1 MKWIQ
6 SLLGFF
12 YDIVFGCR
20 HWSQT
25 RPFTLD
31 QQTYKVCLD
40 CGKQIYY
47 SPERMTPL
55 SAREVRRM
63 KAATAGPVTVIG
75 TPAISLAGV
84 QINRT
89 RLLKV
94 FKRSQPAKF
103 KLRIAWRTACSPI
116 RSFSLLTPTNGTS
129 ISSRLILCLLQRC
142 AHDGKGWDQ

>member
-1 MKWIQ
+1 MNWMQ

-25 RPFTLD
+25 RPFTLE

-47 SPERMTPL
+47 STERMTPL

-63 KAATAGPVTVIG
+63 KAAAHGPVTVMS
-75 TPAISLAGV
+75 TPMPAGGFFARRA
-84 QINRT
+84 N
-89 RLLKV
+89 K
-94 FKRSQPAKF
+94 SNA
-103 KLRIAWRTACSPI
+103 AA
-116 RSFSLLTPTNGTS
+116 
-129 ISSRLILCLLQRC
+129 
-142 AHDGKGWDQ
+142 

>member
-1 MKWIQ
+1 MHLNSTFWHDNPTLDKGSDFMNWIQ

-25 RPFTLD
+25 RPFTLE

-63 KAATAGPVTVIG
+63 KASAAGPVTVIS
-75 TPAISLAGV
+75 TSMPAGNL
-84 QINRT
+84 
-89 RLLKV
+89 
-94 FKRSQPAKF
+94 
-103 KLRIAWRTACSPI
+103 
-116 RSFSLLTPTNGTS
+116 FSRRANKS
-129 ISSRLILCLLQRC
+129 N
-142 AHDGKGWDQ
+142 AAA

>member
-6 SLLGFF
+6 NLLGFF
-12 YDIVFGCR
+12 YDVIFGCR

-47 SPERMTPL
+47 STERMTPL

-63 KAATAGPVTVIG
+63 KAAADGPLTVIG
-75 TPAISLAGV
+75 ATMPAGNLFARRARKSNA
-84 QINRT
+84 
-89 RLLKV
+89 
-94 FKRSQPAKF
+94 A
-103 KLRIAWRTACSPI
+103 A
-116 RSFSLLTPTNGTS
+116 
-129 ISSRLILCLLQRC
+129 
-142 AHDGKGWDQ
+142 

>member
-1 MKWIQ
+1 MNWIQ

-12 YDIVFGCR
+12 YDIIFGCR

-47 SPERMTPL
+47 SRERMTPL

-63 KAATAGPVTVIG
+63 KAADSRSSHCDWYIHAYRRLFY
-75 TPAISLAGV
+75 PA
-84 QINRT
+84 R
-89 RLLKV
+89 K
-94 FKRSQPAKF
+94 
-103 KLRIAWRTACSPI
+103 
-116 RSFSLLTPTNGTS
+116 
-129 ISSRLILCLLQRC
+129 
-142 AHDGKGWDQ
+142 

>member
-1 MKWIQ
+1 MMIWIQ

-12 YDIVFGCR
+12 YDILFGCR

-25 RPFTLD
+25 RPFTLE

-63 KAATAGPVTVIG
+63 KAAAAGPVTVMNA
-75 TPAISLAGV
+75 PVHAGSFL
-84 QINRT
+84 T
-89 RLLKV
+89 RRANK
-94 FKRSQPAKF
+94 SNA
-103 KLRIAWRTACSPI
+103 AA
-116 RSFSLLTPTNGTS
+116 
-129 ISSRLILCLLQRC
+129 
-142 AHDGKGWDQ
+142 

>member
-1 MKWIQ
+1 MHLNSTFWHDNPKFDKGSDFMKLIQ

-12 YDIVFGCR
+12 YDIIFGCR

-25 RPFTLD
+25 RPFTLE

-63 KAATAGPVTVIG
+63 KASNAGPVTVIA
-75 TPAISLAGV
+75 TSMPAGSL
-84 QINRT
+84 
-89 RLLKV
+89 
-94 FKRSQPAKF
+94 
-103 KLRIAWRTACSPI
+103 
-116 RSFSLLTPTNGTS
+116 FSRRANKS
-129 ISSRLILCLLQRC
+129 N
-142 AHDGKGWDQ
+142 AAA

>member
-1 MKWIQ
+1 MKSIQ
-6 SLLGFF
+6 NLLGFF

-47 SPERMTPL
+47 STERMTPL

-63 KAATAGPVTVIG
+63 KAAANGPVTVI
-75 TPAISLAGV
+75 PAAMASGNLFARRA
-84 QINRT
+84 N
-89 RLLKV
+89 K
-94 FKRSQPAKF
+94 SNA
-103 KLRIAWRTACSPI
+103 AA
-116 RSFSLLTPTNGTS
+116 
-129 ISSRLILCLLQRC
+129 
-142 AHDGKGWDQ
+142 